1 MEAEIFLIFYLPLM
15 GDIIFLFI
23 IILAM
28 EGEHFTRQHS

>member
-15 GDIIFLFI
+15 FLFI

>member
-1 MEAEIFLIFYLPLM
+1 MEAEIFLIFHLPVM
-15 GDIIFLFI
+15 GDIMLLFI